1 VNRTTAKDFKLFKET
16 AQYWIKRFGL
26 TGWEIYIE
34 HADDPEQENIA
45 WCKVYTGASGL
56 SNRTTTIGLEKVWA
70 ENDVTPLEIRK
81 AAFHEVCELMFSRLE
96 ILAVERFV
104 LRREIREEVHNL
116 IRIME
121 HVLFK

>member
-26 TGWEIYIE
+26 TGWEVYFE
-34 HADDPEQENIA
+34 HSNDPEFPGLA
-45 WCKVYTGASGL
+45 WCKVSLSADGL
-56 SNRTTTIGLEKVWA
+56 ANRTVVLGLEKKWDTNETTVS
-70 ENDVTPLEIRK
+70 EIKRS
-81 AAFHEVCELMFSRLE
+81 AFHEVCELLFSRFE
-96 ILAVERFV
+96 ALAVDRFV
-104 LRREIREEVHNL
+104 QRREIREEVHNL